1 MSYPSDDFERIRDEV
16 KNGAYHELTEEEQ
29 AKAAETA
36 LVDELIEVI
45 DAAQS
50 DENEARLNQGEAA
63 ALLHQSFGWGGLKE
77 AASRTRVEYKT
88 LAERARV
95 VEYYSAGQ
103 NIAVGD
109 SVAREL
115 LAEYPTLTWTHLRV
129 AKGMSKNRGIA
140 IAQLQLAV
148 QKAMSP
154 SEFKKHAAEWRQM
167 NGHPFDKI
175 VIDGRAGY
183 RLTITRK

>member
-1 MSYPSDDFERIRDEV
+1 MMSPGEEFEQIKAKV
-16 KNGAYHELTEEEQ
+16 KNGGYHEPTEEEQ
-29 AKAAETA
+29 QQAAETA
-36 LVDELIEVI
+36 LVEELIEII
-45 DAAQS
+45 DSAQS
-50 DENEARLNQGEAA
+50 DENGARLNQGEAA

-77 AASRTRVEYKT
+77 AAKRTRVEYKT

-95 VEYYSAGQ
+95 VEYFSAGQ
-103 NIAVGD
+103 TITVGD
-109 SVAREL
+109 SVARDL
-115 LAEYPTLTWTHLRV
+115 LAEYPTLSWTHLRV